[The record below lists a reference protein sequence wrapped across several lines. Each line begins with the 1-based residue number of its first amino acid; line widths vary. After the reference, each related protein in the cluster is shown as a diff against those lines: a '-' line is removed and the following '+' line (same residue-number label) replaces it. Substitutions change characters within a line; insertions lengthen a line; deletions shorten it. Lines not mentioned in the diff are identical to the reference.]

1 MYCANKEER
10 TIRKLNDFPLRGNCL
25 GGITSL
31 FKIKS
36 LPKALMEAAKI
47 HTLYYVVFK
56 PYALKLRPLLWV
68 QKRRN
73 VQHLYKKFYYCY

>member
-36 LPKALMEAAKI
+36 LPKARHGSSKKI
-47 HTLYYVVFK
+47 LYYVVFK

-68 QKRRN
+68 QKEEMYN
-73 VQHLYKKFYYCY
+73 II